1 MLHVKQTLF
10 GTFLLSK
17 LAIVKNASRVKPILV
32 GKYLTKL
39 IDKLAYT
46 NL

>member
-17 LAIVKNASRVKPILV
+17 LALVKNASAVKNF
-32 GKYLTKL
+32 LTKL